1 MKRLMF
7 LLFASLLVL
16 GACGGGSKV
25 ELKDITQKFKDEGLQ
40 VNDEKEMTKDDY
52 GLAPMTAEKGVIF
65 GIEKDANGEY
75 KNARLM
81 KFEKEKDLDQTKKY
95 YDDAGKGSA
104 LLYSHTYKSDDG
116 KFLLQMN
123 GEISEKVFDK
133 YKDSL
138 KKIVSENK

>member
-1 MKRLMF
+1 MKRLLF

-16 GACGGGSKV
+16 SACGGSKV
-25 ELKDITQKFKDEGLQ
+25 EIKDITQAFKDEGLQ

-138 KKIVSENK
+138 KKVVSENK